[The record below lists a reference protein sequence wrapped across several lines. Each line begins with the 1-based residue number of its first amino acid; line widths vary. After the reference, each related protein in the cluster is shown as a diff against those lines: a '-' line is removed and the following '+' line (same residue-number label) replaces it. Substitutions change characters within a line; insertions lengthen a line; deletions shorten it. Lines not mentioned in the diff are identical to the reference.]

1 MRTSRYSRF
10 KNLVRPHLLSIS
22 VAGLFLILSI
32 VLLLSRFN
40 DTHIGTT
47 IKLFSSNIIYS
58 ISSTVSSPVRLINE
72 GIANIKSLGN
82 LYEDLKKY
90 KQDQIVDSASF
101 QEMIALKLKIA
112 QYENLLN
119 ISKET
124 EYSFITT
131 RIVADFSNKYFST
144 LLVNSGS
151 KNGLYVDMPVTGP
164 DGVIGRVIDINNKI
178 SRVLLIT
185 NVNSRVPVNISER
198 AFQGILVGQG
208 QKNPLIKYSKN
219 LESIMIGDLVTTSGK
234 GGVFP
239 PYLLIGQVIGKK
251 GTTLEV
257 EIFEDIN
264 ALTHVRLLNYKFGS

>member
-10 KNLVRPHLLSIS
+10 KNLVSPNLLSIS

-32 VLLLSRFN
+32 VLLLSRLN

-47 IKLFSSNIIYS
+47 IKLFSSNIVYS

-72 GIANIKSLGN
+72 GINNIKSLGT
-82 LYEDLKKY
+82 LYEDLKRY

-101 QEMIALKLKIA
+101 QEMMALKLKIA

-124 EYSFITT
+124 EYSFITS
-131 RIVADFSNKYFST
+131 RVVGDFSNKYFST
-144 LLVNSGS
+144 ILVNSGS
-151 KNGLYVDMPVTGP
+151 KNGLNIDMPVTGP
-164 DGVIGRVIDINNKI
+164 DGVIGRVIEVNNKI
-178 SRVLLIT
+178 SRILLIT
-185 NVNSRVPVNISER
+185 NINSRVPVNISEN

-251 GTTLEV
+251 GTSLEV

-264 ALTHVRLLNYKFGS
+264 SLTHVRLLDYKFGS

>member
-10 KNLVRPHLLSIS
+10 KNLVSPHLLSIS

-32 VLLLSRFN
+32 VLLLSRLN

-72 GIANIKSLGN
+72 GINNIKSLGT
-82 LYEDLKKY
+82 LYEDLKRY

-101 QEMIALKLKIA
+101 QEMMALKLKIA

-119 ISKET
+119 ISKER
-124 EYSFITT
+124 EYSFITS
-131 RIVADFSNKYFST
+131 RVVGDFSNKYFST
-144 LLVNSGS
+144 ILVNSGT
-151 KNGLYVDMPVTGP
+151 KNGLNIDMPVTGP
-164 DGVIGRVIDINNKI
+164 DGVIGRVIEVNNKI
-178 SRVLLIT
+178 SRILLIT
-185 NVNSRVPVNISER
+185 NINSRVPVNISEN

-251 GTTLEV
+251 GTSLEV

-264 ALTHVRLLNYKFGS
+264 FLTHVRLLNYKFGS

>member
-40 DTHIGTT
+40 DTYIGTT

-58 ISSTVSSPVRLINE
+58 ISSTVSSPVRMINE
-72 GIANIKSLGN
+72 GISNIKSLGN

-124 EYSFITT
+124 DYSFITT

-151 KNGLYVDMPVTGP
+151 KNGLYVDMPVIGP

-185 NVNSRVPVNISER
+185 NVNSRVPVNISDR

-239 PYLLIGQVIGKK
+239 PYLLIGQVVGKK

-264 ALTHVRLLNYKFGS
+264 TLTHVRLLNYKFGS

>member
-10 KNLVRPHLLSIS
+10 KNLVSPHLLSIS

-32 VLLLSRFN
+32 VLLLSRLN

-72 GIANIKSLGN
+72 GINNIKSLGT
-82 LYEDLKKY
+82 LYEDLKRY

-101 QEMIALKLKIA
+101 QEMMALKLKIA

-124 EYSFITT
+124 EYSFITS
-131 RIVADFSNKYFST
+131 RVVGDFSNKYFST
-144 LLVNSGS
+144 ILVNSGS
-151 KNGLYVDMPVTGP
+151 KNGLNIDMPVTGP
-164 DGVIGRVIDINNKI
+164 DGVIGRVIEVNNKI
-178 SRVLLIT
+178 SRILLIT
-185 NVNSRVPVNISER
+185 NINSRVPVNISEN

-251 GTTLEV
+251 GTSLEV

-264 ALTHVRLLNYKFGS
+264 SLTHVRLLDYKFGS

>member
-1 MRTSRYSRF
+1 MRPSRYSRF
-10 KNLVRPHLLSIS
+10 KNLVSPHLLSIS
-22 VAGLFLILSI
+22 VAGLFLILSV

-40 DTHIGTT
+40 DTYIGTT

-72 GIANIKSLGN
+72 GVANIKSLGN

-90 KQDQIVDSASF
+90 KQDQILDSASF
-101 QEMIALKLKIA
+101 QEMMALKLKIA

-124 EYSFITT
+124 EYSFITS

-144 LLVNSGS
+144 ILVNSGS
-151 KNGLYVDMPVTGP
+151 KNGINIDMPVTGP
-164 DGVIGRVIDINNKI
+164 DGVVGRVIEVNNKI
-178 SRVLLIT
+178 ARILLIT
-185 NVNSRVPVNISER
+185 NINSRVPVNISEN

-208 QKNPLIKYSKN
+208 QRNPLIQYSKN
-219 LESIMIGDLVTTSGK
+219 LESILIGDLVTTSGK

-239 PYLLIGQVIGKK
+239 PYLLIGQVIGKT
-251 GTTLEV
+251 GTSLEV

-264 ALTHVRLLNYKFGS
+264 SLTHVRLLDYKFGS